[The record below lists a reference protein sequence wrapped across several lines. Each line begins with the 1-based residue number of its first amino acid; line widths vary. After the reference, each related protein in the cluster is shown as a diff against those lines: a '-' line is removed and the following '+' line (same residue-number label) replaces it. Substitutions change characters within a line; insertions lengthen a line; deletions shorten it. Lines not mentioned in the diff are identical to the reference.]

1 MEVIF
6 MEVMINL
13 FKTDG
18 CYRFAVIVCAICMIA
33 NMAFEAWCGQNI
45 MSQTEAWCIWLH
57 TKERKATTIL
67 SLISVF
73 YLGIVTYKN
82 MK

>member
-1 MEVIF
+1 
-6 MEVMINL
+6 
-13 FKTDG
+13 
-18 CYRFAVIVCAICMIA
+18 MIA
-33 NMAFEAWCGQNI
+33 NMAFEAWFGQNI

-57 TKERKATTIL
+57 TKEWKATTIL
-67 SLISVF
+67 GLISVF

>member
-1 MEVIF
+1 

-13 FKTDG
+13 FKTNG

-33 NMAFEAWCGQNI
+33 NMAFEAWC
-45 MSQTEAWCIWLH
+45 IWLH
-57 TKERKATTIL
+57 TKEWKATTIL